1 MKKTF
6 VACLAVVALIAIA
19 SSASAITC
27 TIDTRPAA
35 TLLIPYFQATFNADG
50 SIDGTSP
57 TAVDTIVTIGNASDA
72 PMIAH
77 VSVWSD
83 RSELVLDFNIG
94 LTGFDIQSMR
104 MSSILEGFLPQ
115 TGYTTASG
123 LHDGCERN
131 VGASIWPDVSA
142 GGFLRVGNLTATAA
156 GPIPSPANNND
167 NTLATMLYANGPF
180 NSSFLFQVLDSLDVT
195 PDSNTCGGGTDGVIQ
210 NPIHG
215 YLTIDHVNYCT
226 LANPNDPTYYTLDA
240 IGMENNL
247 WGDYI
252 YTSASGIS
260 TTGYA
265 AVAIEADPTLDDT
278 SGSPTDANFL
288 PPASGCADTAVLDCQ
303 GKRTFYRRYT
313 TSIDA
318 GGCSVANGPAFTAAG
333 PINPLDCGFGGDQ
346 REPLGL
352 KYAARWLDDAAD
364 GVTSFFDIWRGSAIP
379 STTSGG
385 LADLLGDPVGKCNT
399 TEPTPSLTFFD
410 EDETTVPGGVCPSP
424 CSPTLSKVP
433 LETQRLNIAFF
444 SHPTTTAGWV
454 SMSFFNAGG
463 PVNGNLDQA
472 WVTYDFS
479 GPAAFISAGAPA
491 AQLDPS
497 TCNPLLAVTVP
508 VTPVVPTFPLLGVGP

>member
-1 MKKTF
+1 MGSREGGNLKRVFFCSQRNEEISMKKTF

-115 TGYTTASG
+115 TGYLTSSG
-123 LHDGCERN
+123 LKDGCERN
-131 VGASIWPDVSA
+131 TSASIYPDLSA
-142 GGFLRVGNLTATAA
+142 GGFLRVGNLAATAG

-195 PDSNTCGGGTDGVIQ
+195 PDSNTCGGGPDGVIQ

-265 AVAIEADPTLDDT
+265 AVAIEAEPNTLDDI
-278 SGSPTDANFL
+278 SGSPTYANFL
-288 PPASGCADTAVLDCQ
+288 PPASNCADPAVLDCQ
-303 GKRTFYRRYT
+303 GKRPFYRRYT
-313 TSIDA
+313 TAIDSGA
-318 GGCSVANGPAFTAAG
+318 CSVANATAFANAG
-333 PINPLDCGFGGDQ
+333 PI
-346 REPLGL
+346 
-352 KYAARWLDDAAD
+352 
-364 GVTSFFDIWRGSAIP
+364 
-379 STTSGG
+379 
-385 LADLLGDPVGKCNT
+385 
-399 TEPTPSLTFFD
+399 
-410 EDETTVPGGVCPSP
+410 
-424 CSPTLSKVP
+424 
-433 LETQRLNIAFF
+433 
-444 SHPTTTAGWV
+444 
-454 SMSFFNAGG
+454 
-463 PVNGNLDQA
+463 
-472 WVTYDFS
+472 
-479 GPAAFISAGAPA
+479 
-491 AQLDPS
+491 
-497 TCNPLLAVTVP
+497 
-508 VTPVVPTFPLLGVGP
+508 